1 MTFNRSIA
9 PLITAMACAFATTAF
24 ATCALAAEV
33 NFYQLPPDAY
43 PHDVAPAA
51 DGTVWYSGQARGF
64 LGHFD
69 PKTGKN
75 EEIPLGPGAAP
86 HGVIIGP
93 DGAPWITEGGQ
104 NAIVRVDPATHAV
117 KKFPLPRDFA
127 YANLNTATFDKKGM
141 LWFTGQS
148 GVHGRV
154 DPATGKVD
162 AWRSPRPGSYGITT
176 TPQGDVWFA
185 SLAGDFI
192 GKIDPNTGSVTVV
205 DPPRKGSG
213 PRRIWSDSKGILW
226 VSFWNAGGIGR
237 YDPAAKSW
245 KVYAMPKSKSG
256 TYAVYVDDK
265 DRVWATDWL
274 ANSIQ
279 LFDPVGE
286 RFTTFPS
293 NKRGAEVRQMNGR
306 PGELWGG
313 ESGNDR
319 LVVVRD

>member
-1 MTFNRSIA
+1 
-9 PLITAMACAFATTAF
+9 
-24 ATCALAAEV
+24 
-33 NFYQLPPDAY
+33 
-43 PHDVAPAA
+43 
-51 DGTVWYSGQARGF
+51 VWYSGQQKGI
-64 LGHFD
+64 LGRFD
-69 PKTGKN
+69 PKTGTN
-75 EEIPLGPGAAP
+75 EEIPLGRGAAP
-86 HGVIIGP
+86 HGVIVGP

-104 NAIVRVDPATHAV
+104 NAIARVDPVTREV
-117 KKFPLPRDFA
+117 RLFPLPKEFG
-127 YANLNTATFDKKGM
+127 YANLNTAAFDKKGI

-162 AWRSPRPGSYGITT
+162 AWHSPRGRGSYGITS
-176 TPQGDVWFA
+176 TPGGDVWFA
-185 SLAGDFI
+185 SLAGDYI
-192 GKIDPNTGSVTVV
+192 GKIDTDTGAVAVV

-213 PRRIWSDSKGILW
+213 PRRIWSDSKGMLW
-226 VSFWNAGGIGR
+226 VSFWNSGGVGR

-245 KVYAMPKSKSG
+245 KVWAMPKSTSG

-279 LFDPVGE
+279 RFDPE
-286 RFTTFPS
+286 TETFATFPS
-293 NKRGAEVRQMNGR
+293 DKRGASVRQMLGR